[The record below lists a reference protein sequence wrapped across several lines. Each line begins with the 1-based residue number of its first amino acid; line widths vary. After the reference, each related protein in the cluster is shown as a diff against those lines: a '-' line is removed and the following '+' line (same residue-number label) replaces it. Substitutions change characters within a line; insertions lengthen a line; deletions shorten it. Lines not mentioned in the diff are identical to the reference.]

1 MIISLDAEK
10 SFDKTQYLFMI
21 KILSKLGIEG
31 NFLKMIKGIYEIPTA
46 NIMLS
51 GEILKAFSL
60 ISETRWCLLLPPLF
74 NIVLEVLVVVVQH
87 EKERKDTPITKEE
100 VKLCL
105 FVVDMIFYIKL
116 LTKLQN
122 ILMLISKL
130 NTVAGNNNLQKICI
144 AIH

>member
-31 NFLKMIKGIYEIPTA
+31 NFLKMIKGIYEIPTV

-60 ISETRWCLLLPPLF
+60 ISETR
-74 NIVLEVLVVVVQH
+74 
-87 EKERKDTPITKEE
+87 
-100 VKLCL
+100 
-105 FVVDMIFYIKL
+105 
-116 LTKLQN
+116 
-122 ILMLISKL
+122 
-130 NTVAGNNNLQKICI
+130 
-144 AIH
+144 